1 MERIVKHK
9 LWYTAGINFGKDDY
23 LDGVKLREINRVVSE
38 KDKLFVIGNLV
49 YNLKDKPEGYLGN
62 LINTISNLKCKNI
75 YLIEGLSE
83 DKQVNQILLKANLIK
98 NISPYMIILDEAFHL
113 LVQIFAS
120 YFPVIPY
127 NYSGATLNL
136 HGLLGAKDFYGL
148 PFYFSVH
155 YEDFH
160 KPVSLEDTLSVSYG
174 DHVNPYEGYIDTLR
188 DFYNK
193 ENR

>member
-1 MERIVKHK
+1 MERIMKHRI
-9 LWYTAGINFGKDDY
+9 WYTAGINFGKDDC
-23 LDGVKLREINRVVSE
+23 LDKAKLKAINWVVSE
-38 KDKLFVIGNLV
+38 KDRLFVIGNLV

-98 NISPYMIILDEAFHL
+98 NISPYMTIFDEAFNL
-113 LVQIFAS
+113 PVRVFAS
-120 YFPVIPY
+120 YFPIIPY

-148 PFYFSVH
+148 SFYFSVH
-155 YEDFH
+155 YEDFY
-160 KPVSLEDTLSVSYG
+160 KPVSLEDILSASYG
-174 DHVNPYEGYIDTLR
+174 DHANPYEGYIDTLR

-193 ENR
+193 ENQ